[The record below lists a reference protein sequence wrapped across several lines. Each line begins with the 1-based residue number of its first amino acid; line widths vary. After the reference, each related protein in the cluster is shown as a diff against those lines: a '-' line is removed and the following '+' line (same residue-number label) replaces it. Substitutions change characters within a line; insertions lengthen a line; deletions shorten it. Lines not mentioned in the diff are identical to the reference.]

1 MTASMK
7 YSLNLRPAGLP
18 EPAKGTVKKSP
29 PGAKTNLKN
38 CLPKAFL
45 KRGLNSISSY
55 CRTIYAPRALSK
67 KKKRLISQQLMEPKS
82 LV

>member
-7 YSLNLRPAGLP
+7 YNLNLRPAGLLK
-18 EPAKGTVKKSP
+18 PAKGTVKKSP

-45 KRGLNSISSY
+45 KRGPNSISSD

-67 KKKRLISQQLMEPKS
+67 RKEKTDQSTINGA
-82 LV
+82 